1 MNVDEADDDDE
12 YEVVGYGGAPR
23 AAVTPTRR
31 ASDANAARVPS
42 TSARKAPVGFNW
54 DDDDDDGDGDGEGND
69 GEGPADGSNGRALT
83 FDLDGGAFAA
93 REGAEDGD
101 GDDAVDEI
109 IDEDDDELLR

>member
-1 MNVDEADDDDE
+1 MDVDEADDDDE

-54 DDDDDDGDGDGEGND
+54 DDDLE
-69 GEGPADGSNGRALT
+69 
-83 FDLDGGAFAA
+83 
-93 REGAEDGD
+93 
-101 GDDAVDEI
+101 
-109 IDEDDDELLR
+109 DEDDRNSKPTRHNEPVVLRRRRGASLS